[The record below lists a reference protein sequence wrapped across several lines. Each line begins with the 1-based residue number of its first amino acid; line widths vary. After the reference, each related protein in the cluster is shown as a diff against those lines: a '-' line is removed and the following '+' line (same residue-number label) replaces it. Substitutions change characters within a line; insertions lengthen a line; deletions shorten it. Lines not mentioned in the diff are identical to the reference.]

1 MAEQSAVARCVL
13 VRFRLER
20 FMSIEQLNN
29 ERRIIDEI
37 DEEIASL
44 LVSRFGVVKRIK
56 YLKRKMNLEIHN
68 SARETEVLEKL
79 RTKEHSEYLLEVFN
93 KIMEESR
100 KLQQKP

>member
-1 MAEQSAVARCVL
+1 MAKQWAVNLYMR

-44 LVSRFGVVKRIK
+44 LVSRFGVVEKIK
-56 YLKRKMNLEIHN
+56 DLKRKMNLEIHN

-79 RTKEHSEYLLEVFN
+79 RTKEHSDHLSEVFN